1 MPNWK
6 KVLVSG
12 SDASL
17 NSLLVSTATTSS
29 TLQVNGDSDFNGKV
43 EIYNSG
49 STVFDVQGSQGQLFS
64 ITDSLSG
71 SLFSVNDIS
80 GIPILEVFSDE
91 TVKLGTFGDEAI
103 IVNGNETTTKNLT
116 VDGDISSSGDLY
128 IDGGIYDNNDTLG
141 TADQVLFTTSTG
153 IEWRD
158 NIAQEAQDLVITGK
172 NLSGGTIAKG
182 TPLYFTGSGTQG
194 NLVGIYPADAS
205 NPNRMPAGGVAGEQI
220 ADGEEGSIYIYG
232 FINGVDTSQ
241 FNAGDSV
248 FVGVGGGYTN
258 QKPTGSALI
267 QKLGNVEKAESNGS
281 GVIQGPSWYNDLPN
295 WEEGKVK
302 VGRDDG
308 QPVTSSVI
316 HLDEVNGRLGINTNT
331 PSETLTITGNI
342 SSSGDVYIKNSLLSN
357 QSNLDVGSG
366 TETIAQIPTASYDAA
381 FFDYVIKSGSNL
393 RAGTVYSVH
402 YEGVVEFTETSTQDI
417 GNTTDVVLSVVE
429 NEGWIVLRSTTTS
442 DDWKIKTLV
451 RGL

>member
-116 VDGDISSSGDLY
+116 ANGDISSSGDLY

-141 TADQVLFTTSTG
+141 TPDQVLFTTSTG

-194 NLVGIYPADAS
+194 NLVGIYPADAG
-205 NPNRMPAGGVAGEQI
+205 NPNRMPAGGVAGESI
-220 ADGEEGSIYIYG
+220 ADDEEGSIYIYG
-232 FINGVDTSQ
+232 FIAGVDTSA
-241 FNAGDSV
+241 FNAGDDV
-248 FVGVGGGYTN
+248 FVEVGGGYTN

-267 QKLGNVEKAESNGS
+267 QKLGNVEKVDASNGS

-316 HLDEVNGRLGINTNT
+316 HVDETNGRMG
-331 PSETLTITGNI
+331 
-342 SSSGDVYIKNSLLSN
+342 
-357 QSNLDVGSG
+357 VG
-366 TETIAQIPTASYDAA
+366 
-381 FFDYVIKSGSNL
+381 
-393 RAGTVYSVH
+393 
-402 YEGVVEFTETSTQDI
+402 
-417 GNTTDVVLSVVE
+417 
-429 NEGWIVLRSTTTS
+429 TTS
-442 DDWKIKTLV
+442 NSKIRCKW
-451 RGL
+451 